1 MPEQSDRDPSIGLNF
16 ASGAR
21 RSVPAS
27 RTAQGASDVPK
38 SLKIVAALVVVCAS
52 AAIGWF
58 GVKWWQGTQQT
69 AAPPPP
75 ADSPAPTT
83 TPIATVRLTFDL
95 DAVNS
100 AAGAVLMVPSC
111 GDEWVGAPND
121 ANGVEL
127 VASADI
133 RDAEDGPGQELV
145 LSSTFTA
152 DDGPLAF
159 LANEGDYIV
168 TRDGVVVSPDW
179 GAEFVPM
186 YVVADGTGTSSGTE
200 VILTGATLCDVAD
213 GLSEIWAEVDFS
225 TATPEEIAAAQAK
238 ADAFNAEHATL
249 PPGEYRIYA
258 TAPIIVGESA
268 AIARALSEEGV
279 ENVGT
284 LAYSI
289 GETPLA
295 ADERLTPYC
304 TDVVDAAGEPIARD
318 CDVPTDVLQEVL
330 TRDVPQAYV
339 VAGQPALAVSQPI
352 VIEVD

>member
-1 MPEQSDRDPSIGLNF
+1 
-16 ASGAR
+16 
-21 RSVPAS
+21 VPAS

-58 GVKWWQGTQQT
+58 GVKWWQGSQQ
-69 AAPPPP
+69 AVAPIPPSG
-75 ADSPAPTT
+75 SPSPTT

-95 DAVNS
+95 DEVNS
-100 AAGAVLMVPSC
+100 AAGAVLVTPAC
-111 GDEWVGAPND
+111 GDEWAGAPTE
-121 ANGVEL
+121 ANGVSL
-127 VASADI
+127 KATADI
-133 RDAEDGPGQELV
+133 RDSEDGPWQEMV
-145 LSSTFTA
+145 LSSAFEA
-152 DDGPLAF
+152 DGGPLAF

-168 TRDGVVVSPDW
+168 TRNGVVVSPDW
-179 GAEFVPM
+179 GAEFVPQ
-186 YVVADGTGTSSGTE
+186 YVVADGTGTSTGTE

-225 TATPEEIAAAQAK
+225 TATPEEIQAAQEK
-238 ADAFNAEHATL
+238 ADAFNAEHASL

-258 TAPIIVGESA
+258 TAPIIVGEAA

-295 ADERLTPYC
+295 NDDRLTPYC
-304 TDVVDAAGEPIARD
+304 TDLVDSVGEPIGRD
-318 CDVPTDVLQEVL
+318 CDVPTDVLREVL
-330 TRDVPQAYV
+330 TRDVPLAYV
-339 VAGQPALAVSQPI
+339 VTGQPGLAVSQPI
-352 VIEVD
+352 VIQVD